1 MSRNFSN
8 FFDGYLDFTSGHES
22 TRRVRLW
29 CAVSIVAGA
38 LERKVWMDRGYYSLF
53 PNCYIFIIGKSGLVK
68 KSTSTAI
75 AVNLLR
81 ECDVRIMSERLTAA
95 TLIEQLTLAGKE
107 YEVGLRRQRQSALFA
122 YASELSVF
130 LEEVFGNIT
139 PLLTTF
145 YDCVPNDATQP
156 WVYGTIG
163 RGERKIYGPCLNILG
178 ASTKAWLKNCIPTSE
193 IEGGFTSRVIFVV
206 EENLPDKLVAWPTL
220 CAETELNKL
229 RLIED
234 LKRINCLAGQVTVSK
249 EAKDIFSE
257 WYEMHMRTVLPQ
269 NSDPRMVGYMSRKG
283 DSILKLAMVH
293 SVARSDS
300 LLVDVEDLAW
310 ANREINA
317 LEKDWRNAFESLG
330 IKSSLGYEIL
340 QVVRNRG
347 IISKQ
352 DLFKKMT
359 ETTSLNEVLRAVRDL
374 KEMDDLHDMKKDGV
388 EYYVSPG
395 YFEVLRAHPE
405 LQPKA

>member
-1 MSRNFSN
+1 MRDCHNFLDS
-8 FFDGYLDFTSGHES
+8 YLDFTSGHES

-29 CAVSIVAGA
+29 CAVSIVAAA
-38 LERKVWMDRGYYSLF
+38 LERKVWLDRGYYTLF
-53 PNCYIFIIGKSGLVK
+53 PNLYTFIIGKSGLVK

-95 TLIEQLTLAGKE
+95 TLIEQLTLSGKQ
-107 YEVGLRRQRQSALFA
+107 YEANHKQFRHSSLFA

-130 LEEVFGNIT
+130 LEEVFGAIT

-145 YDCVPNDATQP
+145 YDCVPNDSTKP
-156 WVYGTIG
+156 WIYGTIG

-206 EENLPDKLVAWPTL
+206 EENLPDKLVAWPSL
-220 CAETELNKL
+220 KESFEIDKL
-229 RLIED
+229 RLIAD
-234 LKRINCLAGQVTVSK
+234 LKRINALTGSFSVTD
-249 EAKDIFSE
+249 EAKEVFSE
-257 WYEMHMRTVLPQ
+257 WYEAHMRNVLPN

-283 DSILKLAMVH
+283 DTILKLAMVH
-293 SVARSDS
+293 SAARSDG
-300 LLVDVEDLAW
+300 LEIALDDLGW
-310 ANREINA
+310 ANRELDA
-317 LEKDWRNAFESLG
+317 LEKDWRNAFESVG
-330 IKSSLGYEIL
+330 IKSSLSYEII

-347 IISKQ
+347 IMPKQ
-352 DLFKKMT
+352 ELFKQMT
-359 ETTSLNEVLRAVRDL
+359 QTSPMAEVLRAVRDL
-374 KEMDDLHDMKKDGV
+374 KEMGELDDLKKEGT

-395 YFEVLRAHPE
+395 YLEMI
-405 LQPKA
+405 KAIPHNPTMRE